1 MKRKMKL
8 ELNFDQKE
16 WVEINEYLKEWDKW
30 RRQGNGD
37 RPDWTSDA
45 IYLVP
50 LTIALMK
57 SQNKIEKLTWVLII
71 LTIVL
76 VFIGILQVVNYLGV

>member
-8 ELNFDQKE
+8 GLNFDPKE
-16 WVEINEYLKEWDKW
+16 WEEINEYLKEWDKW
-30 RRQGNGD
+30 RKQRNGD

-50 LTIALMK
+50 FTIALMK

-71 LTIVL
+71 LTVVL
-76 VFIGILQVVNYLGV
+76 VFIGILQVVNYLSI